1 MIRLHDKPQTRSRT
15 SPFIKRGPLSA
26 QISMNAQDIAACA
39 SVSKEISAKLHVLG
53 NFKRIGPSDWMTQR
67 QIWPVYNVSS
77 PIAQQSDHDSFVQWA
92 NDLYE
97 KNKRDDVSRR
107 VQFVELV
114 IYKANKRC
122 STRDHKPLLVPHRD
136 DRVGGDVSLVIGL
149 SPPSNYSGCLLRIA
163 TSKDGSLWRDKSG
176 SDARSE
182 VLSGRAFTSYDVHL
196 GTCVL
201 SWNAAEHYVT
211 RLHFGMRCVAVVHFR
226 Q

>member
-39 SVSKEISAKLHVLG
+39 SVSKEISAKVHVLG

-107 VQFVELV
+107 VQFVELS
-114 IYKANKRC
+114 
-122 STRDHKPLLVPHRD
+122 STKQTSAAAQETTSHCWYLTETTELAEM
-136 DRVGGDVSLVIGL
+136 
-149 SPPSNYSGCLLRIA
+149 SP
-163 TSKDGSLWRDKSG
+163 W
-176 SDARSE
+176 
-182 VLSGRAFTSYDVHL
+182 
-196 GTCVL
+196 
-201 SWNAAEHYVT
+201 
-211 RLHFGMRCVAVVHFR
+211 
-226 Q
+226 